1 MTLIIEV
8 TPQEEAWL
16 AAQAMQHGVPTAEIV
31 KRLIDAQLPSFVSRE
46 GAGSEYEE
54 INPTQAL
61 FAQWAKEDATPGL
74 DAKTVAAIAYLDARI
89 EEGKNA
95 TLGERQKADLEVEEL
110 KRNLNANRTD
120 LGERLVSP

>member
-1 MTLIIEV
+1 MTLTIDV

-16 AAQAMQHGVPTAEIV
+16 AAQAKQQGVPTAEIV
-31 KRLIDAQLPSFVSRE
+31 KRLIDAQLPSVALEEASENE
-46 GAGSEYEE
+46 GEE
-54 INPTQAL
+54 IDPTQAL
-61 FAQWAKEDATPGL
+61 FAQWAKEDATLGL

-95 TLGERQKADLEVEEL
+95 TPDERQLADLEVEEL
-110 KRNLNANRTD
+110 KRNLNANRAD